1 MEYKVELTE
10 TLQRIIYVE
19 ADLEDNA
26 LVQVMQMYRDGE
38 IILLSAD
45 FIDFELELL
54 EDDTNVVL
62 SFIW

>member
-62 SFIW
+62 SFI